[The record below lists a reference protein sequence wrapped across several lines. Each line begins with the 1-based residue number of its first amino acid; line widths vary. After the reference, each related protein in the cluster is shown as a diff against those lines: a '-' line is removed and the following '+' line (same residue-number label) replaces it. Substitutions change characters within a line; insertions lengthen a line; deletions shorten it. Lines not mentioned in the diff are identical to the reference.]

1 MNFTPD
7 LECNFW
13 KRAFFLNSN
22 KVAINSEIKSCL
34 ILILN
39 PQYFFILGKS
49 FYSLSHIFVIEIIDD
64 KINKIKWSCLHNL
77 RKLKYVNN
85 EIPNS
90 LRGSLSCL
98 GFSRVKTKSKIKYD
112 MHDDLMY
119 NIPNWKFGMLHFR
132 GIPKLRLL
140 AILEYYLGVT

>member
-1 MNFTPD
+1 MNIYLGPNY
-7 LECNFW
+7 NFE

-22 KVAINSEIKSCL
+22 KNTEKLRNKSYL
-34 ILILN
+34 IFLLN
-39 PQYFFILGKS
+39 PQYFYILGKS

-98 GFSRVKTKSKIKYD
+98 GFSRIKSKSKIKYD

-119 NIPNWKFGMLHFR
+119 NIPNWKFGMLQTY
-132 GIPKLRLL
+132 PP
-140 AILEYYLGVT
+140 

>member
-1 MNFTPD
+1 MNIYLGPK
-7 LECNFW
+7 CNFE

-22 KVAINSEIKSCL
+22 KIANKTKIKSYL
-34 ILILN
+34 ILLLN

-64 KINKIKWSCLHNL
+64 KINKIKWSYSQNL
-77 RKLKYVNN
+77 RKLKYENN

-98 GFSRVKTKSKIKYD
+98 GFSRIKTKSKIKYD

-119 NIPNWKFGMLHFR
+119 NIPNWKFGMLQTY
-132 GIPKLRLL
+132 PP
-140 AILEYYLGVT
+140 

>member
-1 MNFTPD
+1 MPDKVNIYLGPNYNF
-7 LECNFW
+7 EKC
-13 KRAFFLNSN
+13 AFFLNSTKNTEKLWN
-22 KVAINSEIKSCL
+22 KTYL
-34 ILILN
+34 IFLLN

-64 KINKIKWSCLHNL
+64 KINKIRRTYLHNL

-98 GFSRVKTKSKIKYD
+98 GFSRIKTKSKIKYD

-119 NIPNWKFGMLHFR
+119 NIPNWKFGMLQTY
-132 GIPKLRLL
+132 PP
-140 AILEYYLGVT
+140 